1 MGFGEVIG
9 NQSVHWTIVHE
20 EHGSP
25 GAARTRLKGTG
36 PVQGVENLVVGD
48 FDARGSDAVPF
59 NLIGRGRGDKQHP
72 GRFRVELR
80 FTSKAA
86 ADAALAAAKVI
97 DPLPA
102 AGGGAAGG
110 AGQPTPVWVIAIE
123 VPAINRTAANVG
135 PPANPPAEVRID
147 W

>member
-9 NQSVHWTIVHE
+9 NQSVHWTIGHE
-20 EHGSP
+20 EP

-59 NLIGRGRGDKQHP
+59 DLIGRGRGNKQHL
-72 GRFRVELR
+72 GSFRVELR
-80 FTSKAA
+80 FTSQVAA
-86 ADAALAAAKVI
+86 ERALAAVKVI
-97 DPLPA
+97 PPTGQQPA
-102 AGGGAAGG
+102 
-110 AGQPTPVWVIAIE
+110 TWILRID
-123 VPAINRTAANVG
+123 VPAINRPAEDVG
-135 PPANPPAEVRID
+135 PPETKPPAEVRID